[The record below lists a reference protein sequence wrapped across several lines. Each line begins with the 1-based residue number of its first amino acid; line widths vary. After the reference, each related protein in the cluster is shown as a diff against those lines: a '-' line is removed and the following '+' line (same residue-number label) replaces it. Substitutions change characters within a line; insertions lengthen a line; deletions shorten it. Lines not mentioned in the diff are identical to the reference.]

1 MSKSAQ
7 GPAEWLPPNQ
17 QYRCEF
23 LAKFDAI
30 MDKYQL
36 EYQARE
42 ARVINRMRNAC
53 GG

>member
-42 ARVINRMRNAC
+42 KRVINRMKNAC
-53 GG
+53 GS